1 MGDTHESPR
10 LRLGGMALRNGVL
23 VHGPTSFGVAIRNA
37 DGAVVTAQGRVPRL
51 PTDVSAP
58 FVRGP
63 VRIAESFALLPVV
76 KRALPGVQF
85 SFGRPTVVVAVG
97 AGTLAAAAIRR
108 SPMAAG
114 LREAVA
120 ALASLAPAVLSLRGG
135 ELTAYHGAEHVSIG
149 TYESGEPAAKEHE
162 RCGSHLVGP
171 LLLTSAVA
179 GALANR
185 APASTRGVARIVGAV
200 GALGASVELFGWMSR
215 NPEHRVSRA
224 LALPGNELQ
233 SRLSTTEPSAEQ
245 LEVAQA
251 ALAAC
256 LEEEAAA
263 TTT

>member
-1 MGDTHESPR
+1 M
-10 LRLGGMALRNGVL
+10 L
-23 VHGPTSFGVAIRNA
+23 VHGPTSFGVAIRGA

-51 PTDVSAP
+51 PTEVSAP

-200 GALGASVELFGWMSR
+200 GALGASVELFGWMAR

-224 LALPGNELQ
+224 LALPGQ
-233 SRLSTTEPSAEQ
+233 RAPEP
-245 LEVAQA
+245 
-251 ALAAC
+251 ALDH
-256 LEEEAAA
+256 
-263 TTT
+263 

>member
-1 MGDTHESPR
+1 
-10 LRLGGMALRNGVL
+10 VL
-23 VHGPTSFGVAIRNA
+23 VHGPTSFGVAIRRA

-51 PTDVSAP
+51 PTEISAP

-85 SFGRPTVVVAVG
+85 SFGRPTVVVALG

-108 SPMAAG
+108 SPLTTG

-149 TYESGEPAAKEHE
+149 TYESGERATKEHE

-171 LLLTSAVA
+171 LILTSAIA

-185 APASTRGVARIVGAV
+185 APASTRGVARIAGAV
-200 GALGASVELFGWMSR
+200 GALGTSVELFGWMTR
-215 NPEHRVSRA
+215 NPERRISRL
-224 LALPGNELQ
+224 LARPGYELQ
-233 SRLSTTEPSAEQ
+233 SRLSTAEPSPDQ

-256 LEEEAAA
+256 LEAEATA
-263 TTT
+263 TAT